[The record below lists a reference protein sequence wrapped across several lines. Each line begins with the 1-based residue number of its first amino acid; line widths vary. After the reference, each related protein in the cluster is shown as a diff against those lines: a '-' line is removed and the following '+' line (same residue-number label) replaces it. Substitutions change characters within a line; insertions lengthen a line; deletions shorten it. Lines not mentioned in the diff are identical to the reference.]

1 METQARIDNLEMAFL
16 TILFIAISSV
26 VLGKLAQLFGRMR
39 GFSQAEQRK
48 LFWGVTF
55 AGPWIVGFFIFV
67 LGPALASLYYSF
79 TDYQI
84 GDASHWIGLEN
95 YRSLLSG
102 EGRVGRN
109 FNKAMLNSFYY
120 AVVGVPLQI
129 LAALLMALL
138 LNNEIKGI
146 RLFRMIF
153 YMPVILAGGPA
164 ILLAWRYMLGSN
176 GGFINESL
184 KKMAGVFVVFDYLYR
199 GFIFVVE
206 AFNGFY
212 TGIIHGDPV
221 GPLKYTF
228 PAAIATLLFLA
239 LIRGDWGES
248 KRLLA
253 WRSAQ
258 ILGLIVLYSIMADG
272 LIAQPIDPSWI
283 YVVGVGAT
291 GSILLLA
298 WQRRRELRYAQW
310 GTLAALVAVAVAAL
324 EHADFDPASSEFT
337 RYLIP
342 IVLVA
347 AAVGLSLI
355 VSFSMGRSTQNRRHW
370 QLLAAAMVVLSV
382 ILFVRLVPG
391 QLDGGRLNV
400 FTHYLTF
407 RSTLESTTDQDYLEK
422 VYPADSMSAHW
433 IYGLAVILMI
443 TIALLNNTHER
454 TRRYLVTGALI
465 GFALFTVGSFL
476 DARTYFK
483 AFETIA
489 DAAGKPVYHFALFRQ
504 SIAEFPAGDR
514 VPLWMNSELW
524 SKPSAILITMWS
536 SGTGMLIFLAALK
549 NVPQTMY
556 EAAEVDGAN
565 TLQRFFKITLPMIS
579 PAMFYNIVIGVI
591 AALQTFEIV
600 YILQTPLTRDSLQ
613 SAAFLLYSRTFS
625 ELHIGEG
632 AAMSWILVVI
642 ILTLTVLQFRFSRS
656 WVHYEA

>member
-1 METQARIDNLEMAFL
+1 METQARLDNLEMSFL
-16 TILFIAISSV
+16 TIVFIAVSSIA
-26 VLGKLAQLFGRMR
+26 LGICVRFLARLR
-39 GFSQAEQRK
+39 GYSLAEQRK

-84 GDASHWIGLEN
+84 GDSLSWIGLDN
-95 YRSLLSG
+95 YRVLLSG

-120 AVVGVPLQI
+120 AIVGVPLQI
-129 LAALLMALL
+129 LAALIMALL
-138 LNNEIKGI
+138 LNNEVKGI

-176 GGFINESL
+176 GGFINEAMR
-184 KKMAGVFVVFDYLYR
+184 KIAGLFFVFDYLYR
-199 GFIFVVE
+199 GFIFIVE
-206 AFNGFY
+206 ALNGFF
-212 TGIIHGDPV
+212 TGIVHEDPI
-221 GPLKYTF
+221 GPLAYTI
-228 PAAIATLLFLA
+228 PAAIAVLIFLS
-239 LIRGDWGES
+239 LVRGEWGES

-253 WRSAQ
+253 WRGAQ
-258 ILGLIVLYSIMADG
+258 ILGLIVLYSLLAKG
-272 LIAQPIDPSWI
+272 LIAQPIDPAWI
-283 YVVGVGAT
+283 YAT
-291 GSILLLA
+291 GVCALGGILLLSK
-298 WQRRRELRYAQW
+298 QGKREVRYVQW
-310 GTLAALVAVAVAAL
+310 GTLIVLVAITLAALN
-324 EHADFDPASSEFT
+324 HADFDPESAQFT

-342 IVLVA
+342 AALVA
-347 AAVGLSLI
+347 LTVTISLI
-355 VSFSMGRSTQNRRHW
+355 VSSF
-370 QLLAAAMVVLSV
+370 AARNHHQGVVTAAITILGV
-382 ILFVRLVPG
+382 ILLIRLAPG
-391 QLDGGRLNV
+391 QLDEGRLSGILQ
-400 FTHYLTF
+400 YLGF
-407 RSTLESTTDQDYLEK
+407 GSTLNTTTDQDYLEK
-422 VYPADSMSAHW
+422 VYPADMMSPLW
-433 IYGLAVILMI
+433 IYGVVVALLVGV
-443 TIALLNNTHER
+443 ALLNNTYER
-454 TRRYLVTGALI
+454 ARRTLATGALI
-465 GFALFTVGSFL
+465 VFTLFMVGSFL

-483 AFETIA
+483 AFEDIA
-489 DAAGKPVYHFALFRQ
+489 AGTGKPVYHFALFRQ
-504 SIAEFPAGDR
+504 AIAAFPTSDR

-549 NVPQTMY
+549 NVPRAMY
-556 EAAEVDGAN
+556 EAAEVDGA
-565 TLQRFFKITLPMIS
+565 TPLQRFFKITLPMIS

>member
-1 METQARIDNLEMAFL
+1 MMETQARLDNLRWSVE
-16 TILFIAISSV
+16 TVVFIIISSIL
-26 VLGKLAQLFGRMR
+26 LGYLIQFLARLR
-39 GFSQAEQRK
+39 GLSKSEQRK
-48 LFWGVTF
+48 IFWGVTF

-84 GDASHWIGLEN
+84 GDPVQWIGMEN

-109 FNKAMLNSFYY
+109 FNKAMFNSFYY

-129 LAALLMALL
+129 TAALIMAML

-146 RLFRMIF
+146 RIFRMIF

-176 GGFINESL
+176 GGFVNESMR
-184 KKMAGVFVVFDYLYR
+184 KVAGFFFVFDYLYR

-206 AFNGFY
+206 ALNGFY
-212 TGIIHGDPV
+212 TGIVHGDPV
-221 GPLKYTF
+221 GPLKYTI
-228 PAAIATLLFLA
+228 PATIAVLLFLS
-239 LIRGDWGES
+239 LVRGEWSEG

-253 WRSAQ
+253 WRGAQ
-258 ILGLIVLYSIMADG
+258 ILGIIVLYSLLAQG
-272 LIAQPIDPSWI
+272 LIAEPVDPSWI
-283 YVVGVGAT
+283 YVVGIAALSAVV
-291 GSILLLA
+291 LLT
-298 WQRRRELRYAQW
+298 WQGKREVRYVQW
-310 GTLAALVAVAVAAL
+310 GALGGLFAIGIGALA
-324 EHADFDPASSEFT
+324 HADFDFASAEFT

-342 IVLVA
+342 LLLVA
-347 AAVGLSLI
+347 APVTASLFIRRDRIHVQALSAVI
-355 VSFSMGRSTQNRRHW
+355 AI
-370 QLLAAAMVVLSV
+370 LAA

-400 FTHYLTF
+400 ITNYLTF
-407 RSTLESTTDQDYLEK
+407 GSTLKTTTDQTYLED
-422 VYPADSMSAHW
+422 VYPAETMSPFW
-433 IYGLAVILMI
+433 IYGLVVALLVG
-443 TIALLNNTHER
+443 IALMNDTHGR
-454 TRRYLVTGALI
+454 TRRHVTMGALI
-465 GFALFTVGSFL
+465 VFALFMVGSFL

-483 AFETIA
+483 AFEDIA
-489 DAAGKPVYHFALFRQ
+489 AAAGKPVYHFALFRQ
-504 SIAEFPAGDR
+504 SIAAFPSGDR

-536 SGTGMLIFLAALK
+536 SGAGMLIFLAALK
-549 NVPQTMY
+549 GVPKAMY

-565 TLQRFFKITLPMIS
+565 PVQQFFKITLPMIS